1 MAKGEIKTKLVL
13 EGEAEYKRQMTDAAN
28 AVKVLDS
35 EQKLAEAQ
43 FKATGD
49 AQQYAADQARIL
61 KEKMAEQ
68 QKAVQAAEAAVQ
80 KLTDNGVDKN
90 SKSMQTWNTRLNTAK
105 ARLLNMETQLNNTE
119 SELAD
124 QKTAVEGVSG
134 AYEGMDGAIQTVDQ
148 ETKFQNMIAALNK
161 ATEILGG
168 AIEKVKEFSQWLYNS
183 EQEAAT
189 WADNLETA
197 ASQAGVDAE
206 TYQSW
211 TYASQFIDTEVS
223 AIISH
228 REKLTKRLTSST
240 EEDAKAF
247 NALGVVTRESN
258 GDVRD
263 ATDVFWDCIDA
274 LHNIEDPTER
284 AKRAQ
289 DIFGTSWR
297 DLQPLIEA
305 GSKGYKDLADEGR
318 QYATVA
324 QEDVDKL
331 SALDDS
337 HNRLVSTMQA
347 TENTLRAQIAPAFTA
362 LNDAVTSALQKF
374 EDWARTPEGQ
384 EALNKLGEAA
394 MGLVES
400 ITNVDLEGVVNLA
413 TNAITGLTDALAW
426 IGDHGEWV
434 AAMLG
439 LMGAGFVGLKVG
451 IPVLQ
456 FLHLAKE
463 IKWDS
468 MARAMASGSG
478 GAGGAA
484 GAAGEAANAA
494 SGTAAAAAAA
504 GGSWWSVLGAGAVVG
519 GTAYLAK
526 KAVERRKGDQSLL
539 VDTAEHVQAAAQGN
553 NVLYQALTDMV
564 HAQKQMEDS
573 FTEYANGNLSEDD
586 YNAIIDRANAL
597 AETFHAM
604 EGSSELWDAWQSWHD
619 GSGISDW
626 LMPEDIG
633 EKLDEA
639 AEKAE
644 EVGQTVAEAQNALG
658 ELAAGAEKDLSQYDP
673 MGVIP
678 EEELQKLVDESKKNA
693 ESVAEAFKQGV
704 DAKAPDVQ
712 QAAQDMGQA
721 AVDETEQEMSF
732 METVGADAAQGLAN
746 GLYSRQGEVQAAAN
760 ALAQTVQET
769 MSAALDIH
777 SPSRV
782 MERLG
787 GYVTEGFALGIERQ
801 IAAVDRAISGVVGA
815 ATAPAVYAPAAGGY
829 RAAAGGQK
837 KVVLMIDKHVLGE
850 AMAEEMD
857 GQMGALI
864 ENRR

>member
-61 KEKMAEQ
+61 KEKIAEQ

-90 SKSMQTWNTRLNTAK
+90 SKAMQTWNTKLNTAK

-161 ATEILGG
+161 AKEILG
-168 AIEKVKEFSQWLYNS
+168 AALEKVKEFSQWLYNS

-189 WADNLETA
+189 WADNLSTA
-197 ASQAGVDAE
+197 ASQAGIDAE

-247 NALGVVTRESN
+247 NALGVVTRQSN

-274 LHNIEDPTER
+274 LHNIQDPTER

-331 SALDDS
+331 AALDDS

-362 LNDAVTSALQKF
+362 LNDAVTAALQKF

-400 ITNVDLEGVVNLA
+400 ITKVDLEGVVNLA

-434 AAMLG
+434 AAALG

-456 FLHLAKE
+456 FLRLAKE

-468 MARAMASGSG
+468 MARAMASGSD

-484 GAAGEAANAA
+484 ENAAGGGLTGKLAAAGENAKSALGSAVVFAEKLGLLWASAESAANMVKEVEEQGTLLGTGPGNTDENGNWQLGQSGIYLNVKGLGEA
-494 SGTAAAAAAA
+494 SEAA
-504 GGSWWSVLGAGAVVG
+504 GM
-519 GTAYLAK
+519 
-526 KAVERRKGDQSLL
+526 SLL
-539 VDTAEHVQAAAQGN
+539 HLFAGGGEQQKKDAMGVPLQELEDLKDAA
-553 NVLYQALTDMV
+553 
-564 HAQKQMEDS
+564 
-573 FTEYANGNLSEDD
+573 
-586 YNAIIDRANAL
+586 IDV
-597 AETFHAM
+597 T
-604 EGSSELWDAWQSWHD
+604 
-619 GSGISDW
+619 
-626 LMPEDIG
+626 
-633 EKLDEA
+633 
-639 AEKAE
+639 
-644 EVGQTVAEAQNALG
+644 QTVAEAQNALD
-658 ELAAGAEKDLSQYDP
+658 ELAAGAGKDLSQYDP

-693 ESVAEAFKQGV
+693 ESVVEAFTQGV
-704 DAKAPDVQ
+704 DAKAPDAQ

-721 AVDETEQEMSF
+721 AVDETDQQMSF

-746 GLYSRQGEVQAAAN
+746 GLYSGQEAVQAAAD
-760 ALAQTVQET
+760 ALAQMVRDT

>member
-90 SKSMQTWNTRLNTAK
+90 SKSMQTWNTKLNTAK

-119 SELAD
+119 SELTD
-124 QKTAVEGVSG
+124 QKAAVDDVSG
-134 AYEGMDGAIQTVDQ
+134 AYEGMNGAIQTVDQ

-168 AIEKVKEFSQWLYNS
+168 ALEKVKEFSQWLYNS

-189 WADNLETA
+189 WADNLATA
-197 ASQAGVDAE
+197 ASQAGIDAE

-247 NALGVVTRESN
+247 NALGVVTRQSN

-274 LHNIEDPTER
+274 LHNIQDPTER

-305 GSKGYKDLADEGR
+305 GSRGYKDLAEEGR

-362 LNDAVTSALQKF
+362 LNDAATAALQKF
-374 EDWARTPEGQ
+374 DDWARTPEGQ

-413 TNAITGLTDALAW
+413 TKAITGLTDALAW

-434 AAMLG
+434 AAALG

-451 IPVLQ
+451 IPILQ
-456 FLHLAKE
+456 FLHLVKG

-468 MARAMASGSG
+468 VARAMATGSG

-484 GAAGEAANAA
+484 GAAENAA
-494 SGTAAAAAAA
+494 GGGFAGKLAAA
-504 GGSWWSVLGAGAVVG
+504 GGNAKSALGSAVVFAEKLG
-519 GTAYLAK
+519 LLWASAESAVNMVNEMKEQGTLLGTGPGNTDENGNWQLGQSGIYLD
-526 KAVERRKGDQSLL
+526 VKGLGEASEAAGMSLL
-539 VDTAEHVQAAAQGN
+539 HLIAGGGEQQKKDAMGVPLQELEALKDAA
-553 NVLYQALTDMV
+553 
-564 HAQKQMEDS
+564 
-573 FTEYANGNLSEDD
+573 
-586 YNAIIDRANAL
+586 IDV
-597 AETFHAM
+597 T
-604 EGSSELWDAWQSWHD
+604 
-619 GSGISDW
+619 
-626 LMPEDIG
+626 
-633 EKLDEA
+633 
-639 AEKAE
+639 
-644 EVGQTVAEAQNALG
+644 QTVAEAQNALG

-678 EEELQKLVDESKKNA
+678 DEELQKLVDESKKNA
-693 ESVAEAFKQGV
+693 ESVVEAFTQGV